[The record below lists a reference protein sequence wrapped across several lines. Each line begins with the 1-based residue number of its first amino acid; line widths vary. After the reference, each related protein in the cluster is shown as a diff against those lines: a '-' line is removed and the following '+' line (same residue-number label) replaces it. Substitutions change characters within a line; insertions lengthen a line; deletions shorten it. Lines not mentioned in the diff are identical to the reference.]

1 MVDGLL
7 YRRPLYLYEILSSFD
22 GRLFTVQTT
31 TVTLSDSIVI
41 KWSTVYCTGD
51 HCICMRY
58 YRPLMVDCLLYRRPL
73 SLSVR
78 QWSSSGG
85 RLLTVQSTT
94 VSLSD
99 TIVFLLSTAYCTG
112 DHCLSVRQSW
122 SSDGRLFIDDHCL
135 LSNVI

>member
-1 MVDGLL
+1 MVDCLV
-7 YRRPLYLYEILSSFD
+7 YRRPLSFYQTLSSSD
-22 GRLFTVQTT
+22 DRLFTVQST

-41 KWSTVYCTGD
+41 RWSTVYCTGD
-51 HCICMRY
+51 HCLCLRY
-58 YRPLMVDCLLYRRPL
+58 YRPMMVDCLLYRRPL

-99 TIVFLLSTAYCTG
+99 TIALLLSTAHCTG

-122 SSDGRLFIDDHCL
+122 SSDGRLFI
-135 LSNVI
+135 V